1 MGIGAIR
8 QAARTVIDGAPGLNE
23 VLARPPDSVS
33 VVPCAWLGDATATV
47 AMGALEVWTWT
58 VPLTVVVARKA
69 VYGMEQEATEALLDG
84 IMSAIRSN
92 FTLAGTTFGLNVTAL
107 REGQITV
114 GGTEFVGFSLTMS
127 IKEKTATTLE
137 G

>member
-8 QAARTVIDGAPGLNE
+8 LAAQAVIAGAPGLNE

-58 VPLTVVVARKA
+58 VPLTVVVCRKS

-84 IMSAIRSN
+84 IMGEVRSN
-92 FTLAGTTFGLNVTAL
+92 FTLAGTTFGMNVTGL

-114 GGTEFVGFSLTMS
+114 GGTEYVGFSLTMS
-127 IKEKTATTLE
+127 IKEKAARTLE